1 MSLKDSSSRSRI
13 IEVAR
18 NKFMSSGYK
27 ATSTRMIAK
36 EVGIT
41 QPNLYYHFKNKESL
55 YLGVLDE
62 IGGEVYTDL
71 LAIVENNQ
79 LDLAGKLLQ
88 MSYYLQDNQDMDIY
102 TMMQDMQ
109 ADISIESRRI
119 LYQIFQESYKRPF
132 VLLFDDYEKQLK
144 HQLTGEKIATYF
156 FVTLAPYISS
166 KHTIRKTIALE
177 EMVEL
182 FLHGII

>member
-71 LAIVENNQ
+71 LAIVENDQ
-79 LDLAGKLLQ
+79 LDL
-88 MSYYLQDNQDMDIY
+88 
-102 TMMQDMQ
+102 
-109 ADISIESRRI
+109 
-119 LYQIFQESYKRPF
+119 
-132 VLLFDDYEKQLK
+132 
-144 HQLTGEKIATYF
+144 
-156 FVTLAPYISS
+156 
-166 KHTIRKTIALE
+166 
-177 EMVEL
+177 
-182 FLHGII
+182 

>member
-18 NKFMSSGYK
+18 IKFMSSGYK

-71 LAIVENNQ
+71 LAIVENDQ
-79 LDLAGKLLQ
+79 LDLTGKLLQ

-109 ADISIESRRI
+109 ADISSESRRI

-132 VLLFDDYEKQLK
+132 ILLFDDYEKQLK
-144 HQLTGEKIATYF
+144 HQFTGEKIDTYF

-166 KHTIRKTIALE
+166 KHTINKTIALE